1 MSDNLSFRPLDAA
14 DFPAVAALAR
24 VIWQA
29 TYKKIISQGQIDHML
44 AERYSEK
51 SLKAYLDHPDHW
63 FELALFD
70 GEICAF
76 CACDIY
82 QGEYK
87 LDKLYVHPSRQRM
100 GIGGMLIAHAA
111 AHGRGLG
118 HDEMILAVN
127 KRNEQ
132 AIAAY
137 RKHGFAVRESVCV
150 DIGKGFV
157 MDDFIMEKPL
167 PGPG

>member
-1 MSDNLSFRPLDAA
+1 MNDAITFRPLAA
-14 DFPAVAALAR
+14 DDFAAVTRLAR

-29 TYKKIISQGQIDHML
+29 TYKNIITQAQIDHML
-44 AERYSEK
+44 AERYSE
-51 SLKAYLDHPDHW
+51 SRLSDYLTKPDHW
-63 FELALFD
+63 FELALVGD
-70 GEICAF
+70 EICGY
-76 CACDIY
+76 CACSVF

-87 LDKLYVHPSRQRM
+87 LNKLYIHPAKQRL
-100 GIGGMLIAHAA
+100 GIGGMLIARAA
-111 AHGRGLG
+111 ARGRELG
-118 HDEMILAVN
+118 HKEMILAVN

-167 PGPG
+167 

>member
-1 MSDNLSFRPLDAA
+1 MNDAITFRPLAAA
-14 DFPAVAALAR
+14 DFVAVAKLAR
-24 VIWQA
+24 FIWQA
-29 TYKKIISQGQIDHML
+29 TYKNIITQAQIDHML
-44 AERYSEK
+44 AERYSE
-51 SLKAYLDHPDHW
+51 SRLMDYLTKPDHW
-63 FELALFD
+63 FELALVND
-70 GEICAF
+70 EICGF
-76 CACDIY
+76 CACEIY

-87 LDKLYVHPSRQRM
+87 LDKLYIHPAKQRM

-111 AHGRGLG
+111 AHGRELG
-118 HDEMILAVN
+118 YGEMVLAVN

-137 RKHGFAVRESVCV
+137 RKHGFAVRESVCI

-167 PGPG
+167 